1 MNKLVRK
8 IFVDERENK
17 RSVTVRLF
25 NWVAAKG
32 RAAVLGKGLR
42 RQAAASYNAAQGTI
56 QRRELQGC
64 LPRLAE
70 RIDVAR
76 DRLERLQTEKRQFE
90 QRRQARL
97 RQALVE
103 HVVKSELSSVEGI
116 SGPLSREIIATCYRG
131 GLFDL
136 LDAHTVPGVG
146 GKKMQAIR
154 AWLEQRVSEIP
165 ARIGEDFPGKD
176 RVSSFTKGERAQL
189 TKRLKR
195 AERSLERL
203 IGLRENVHREVDH
216 LGLVGVEEFVR
227 AYKGDP
233 AANERV
239 REYQQG
245 VFPPWGPVPDWY
257 REVLSEDGDYGD

>member
-1 MNKLVRK
+1 
-8 IFVDERENK
+8 VDEKGNK
-17 RSVTVRLF
+17 RSVTARLF
-25 NWVAAKG
+25 DWVAARG
-32 RAAVLGKGLR
+32 SAAVLGRGLR
-42 RQAAASYNAAQGTI
+42 RQAAASYNAARGTI

-64 LPRLAE
+64 LPRLTQ

-76 DRLERLQTEKRQFE
+76 DRLERLKTEKRQFE
-90 QRRQARL
+90 QRRQANL
-97 RQALVE
+97 RQALIE

-116 SGPLSREIIATCYRG
+116 SEPLSREIIATCYRG

-146 GKKMQAIR
+146 EKKMQAIR
-154 AWLEQRVSEIP
+154 AWLEQWASEIQ
-165 ARIGEDFPGKD
+165 ARIEDDFPGKN
-176 RVSSFTKGERAQL
+176 RVISSIKEEGAQL

-195 AERSLERL
+195 AERSLEKL
-203 IGLRENVHREVDH
+203 IGLRENLHREVDR

-233 AANERV
+233 VANERV

-257 REVLSEDGDYGD
+257 REVLSKDGDYGD